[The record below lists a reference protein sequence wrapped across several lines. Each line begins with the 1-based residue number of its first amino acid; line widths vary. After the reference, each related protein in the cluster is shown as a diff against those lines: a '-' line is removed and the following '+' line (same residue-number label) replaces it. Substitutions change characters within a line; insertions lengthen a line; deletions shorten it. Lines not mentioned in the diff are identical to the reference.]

1 MGQTTINHPA
11 VITILL
17 GGIYKLTVPSHGW
30 FLTILPTFYC
40 FIALKIPGKYCLTIG
55 SQCFTWIYQF
65 LDSCNMSR
73 SQSQLFTPGTKIIKI
88 YVIAFWRGPITFHC
102 FVQGNWL
109 HGDLNCLGL
118 RGAGCLCVCNHVG
131 ELSEHILR
139 LFLEE
144 IC

>member
-1 MGQTTINHPA
+1 M
-11 VITILL
+11 ITILL

-88 YVIAFWRGPITFHC
+88 YVIAFWEGPYHFPLFCSRELASRRPKLPGIEGC
-102 FVQGNWL
+102 WL
-109 HGDLNCLGL
+109 
-118 RGAGCLCVCNHVG
+118 
-131 ELSEHILR
+131 SLR
-139 LFLEE
+139 LQPCWGA
-144 IC
+144 I